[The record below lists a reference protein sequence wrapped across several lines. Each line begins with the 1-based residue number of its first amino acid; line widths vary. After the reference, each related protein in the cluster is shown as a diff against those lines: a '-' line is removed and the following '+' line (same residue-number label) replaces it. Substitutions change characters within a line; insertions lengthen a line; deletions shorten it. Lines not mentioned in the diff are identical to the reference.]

1 MTELKPVFTVSE
13 LNEYVD
19 LMLSRDPYM
28 GELTVTGEISAFKR
42 HTSGHLYFIL
52 KDDAA
57 SVRCVMFRPNA
68 LRLSFFPKDGMSVR
82 IEGRAGL
89 YGRDG
94 SFQVYAER
102 MEKTGDGAL
111 YQKFLAL
118 REELKQRGWFDES
131 LKKPIPFLPRAVGV
145 VTSGTGAAIEDIR
158 NVIARRFSNMP
169 IVLYPVSV
177 QGEKAAG
184 EIAAAIRQAD
194 EEKRCDVLIVGR
206 GGGSLEDLWAFNEEI
221 VVAAVH
227 DCGLPVI
234 SAVGHEID
242 FSLTDFAADLRAP
255 TPSAAAELAVP
266 ELCKLKDRLTE
277 SRERLRS
284 ALLNGVE
291 RKRDRLELFIRRRG
305 GLLTEQRLMQEQQRL
320 DQCRDA
326 LEEGIERRLQ
336 KQRDALLTIKARL
349 TAADPL
355 SALDRGFA
363 LVYDDQGAILRRAEE
378 TAVGQGIVLRFRD
391 GDISAN
397 VTDRDIYE
405 QDGKDL

>member
-19 LMLSRDPYM
+19 LMLSRDPFM

-42 HTSGHLYFIL
+42 HTSGHLYFTL

-94 SFQVYAER
+94 SFQVYAEH

-111 YQKFLAL
+111 YQKFIAL
-118 REELKQRGWFDES
+118 REELKGRGWFDES

-158 NVIARRFSNMP
+158 NVIARRFPNMP
-169 IVLYPVSV
+169 IRLYPVAV

-194 EEKRCDVLIVGR
+194 QEQRCDVLIVGR

-227 DCGLPVI
+227 DCTLPVI

-266 ELCKLKDRLTE
+266 ELGKLKDGLAQSRDRLC
-277 SRERLRS
+277 S
-284 ALLNGVE
+284 ALRHGVE
-291 RKRDRLELFIRRRG
+291 RKRDRLELLIRRRG
-305 GLLTEQRLMQEQQRL
+305 ALLTEQRLMQEQQRL
-320 DQCRDA
+320 DTCRDA
-326 LEEGIERRLQ
+326 LEEGIEGRLQ
-336 KQRDALLTIKARL
+336 RQRDALATVRARL
-349 TAADPL
+349 KAADPL
-355 SALDRGFA
+355 GALYRGFA
-363 LVYDDQGAILRRAEE
+363 LVFDERNDLVRRADD
-378 TAVGQGIVLRFRD
+378 TTVGEGLTLRFRD
-391 GDISAN
+391 GRVQAH
-397 VTDRDIYE
+397 VT
-405 QDGKDL
+405 GKDMT

>member
-19 LMLSRDPYM
+19 LMLSRDPFM

-42 HTSGHLYFIL
+42 HTSGHLYFTL

-111 YQKFLAL
+111 YQKFIAL
-118 REELKQRGWFDES
+118 REELKGRGWFDES

-158 NVIARRFSNMP
+158 NVIARRFPNMP
-169 IVLYPVSV
+169 IRLYPVAV

-194 EEKRCDVLIVGR
+194 RERRCDVLIVGR

-227 DCGLPVI
+227 DCTLPVI

-266 ELCKLKDRLTE
+266 ELGKLKDGLAQSRDRLC
-277 SRERLRS
+277 S
-284 ALLNGVE
+284 ALRHGVE
-291 RKRDRLELFIRRRG
+291 RKRDRLELLIRRRG
-305 GLLTEQRLMQEQQRL
+305 ALLTEQRLMQEQQRL
-320 DQCRDA
+320 DTCRDA
-326 LEEGIERRLQ
+326 LEEGIEGRLQ
-336 KQRDALLTIKARL
+336 RQRDALATVGARL
-349 TAADPL
+349 KAADPL
-355 SALDRGFA
+355 GALDRGFA
-363 LVYDDQGAILRRAEE
+363 LVFDERNDLVRRADD
-378 TAVGQGIVLRFRD
+378 TTVGEGLTLRFRD
-391 GDISAN
+391 GRVQAH
-397 VTDRDIYE
+397 VT
-405 QDGKDL
+405 GKDMT

>member
-19 LMLSRDPYM
+19 LMLSRDPFV

-42 HTSGHLYFIL
+42 HTSGHLYFTL

-89 YGRDG
+89 FGRDG

-118 REELKQRGWFDES
+118 REELKGRGWFDES

-145 VTSGTGAAIEDIR
+145 VTSSTGAAIEDIR
-158 NVIARRFSNMP
+158 NVISRRFPNMP
-169 IVLYPVSV
+169 IVLYPVVV

-184 EIAAAIRQAD
+184 EIAAAIRRAD
-194 EEKRCDVLIVGR
+194 EERRCDVLIVGR
-206 GGGSLEDLWAFNEEI
+206 GGGSLEDLWAFSEEI

-227 DCGLPVI
+227 DCSLPVI

-266 ELCKLKDRLTE
+266 ELGKLLDRLSQ
-277 SRERLRS
+277 SRDRLCS
-284 ALLNGVE
+284 ALLHGVE
-291 RKRDRLELFIRRRG
+291 RKRDRLELLIRQRG
-305 GLLTEQRLMQEQQRL
+305 VLATEQRLQQEQQRL
-320 DQCRDA
+320 DWCRDA
-326 LEEGIERRLQ
+326 LDEGMEKHMQR
-336 KQRDALLTIKARL
+336 QRDKLTAAQVRL
-349 TAADPL
+349 KAADPL
-355 SALDRGFA
+355 GALDRGFA
-363 LVYDDQGAILRRAEE
+363 LVYDDGNGLVRRAKD
-378 TAVGQGIVLRFRD
+378 TDVGEGLTLRFRD
-391 GDISAN
+391 GRVPTH
-397 VTDRDIYE
+397 VT
-405 QDGKDL
+405 GKDLYEKE

>member
-19 LMLSRDPYM
+19 LMLTHDPYL

-42 HTSGHLYFIL
+42 HTSGHLYFTL

-68 LRLSFFPKDGMSVR
+68 LRLNFFPKDGMSVR

-89 YGRDG
+89 FSRDG

-118 REELKQRGWFDES
+118 REELRQRGWFEES

-158 NVIARRFSNMP
+158 NVISRRFPNMP
-169 IVLYPVSV
+169 ILLYPVSV

-184 EIAAAIRQAD
+184 EIAAAIRKAD
-194 EEKRCDVLIVGR
+194 EEQRCDVLIVGR

-227 DCGLPVI
+227 ACSLPVI

-242 FSLTDFAADLRAP
+242 FSLTDFASDLRAP

-266 ELCKLKDRLTE
+266 EYATLSDRLAQDWD
-277 SRERLRS
+277 RLRS
-284 ALLNGVE
+284 ALLNGIA
-291 RKRDRLELFIRRRG
+291 RKKDRLELIVHRRG
-305 GLLTEQRLMQEQQRL
+305 GMLAEQRLQQEQQRL
-320 DQCRDA
+320 DQCREA
-326 LEEGIERRLQ
+326 LEEGIEGQLQ
-336 KQRDALLTIKARL
+336 KQRDRMITLKARL

-355 SALDRGFA
+355 GALDRGFA
-363 LVYDDQGAILRRAEE
+363 LVYGKQDDLIRRAADTSAGE
-378 TAVGQGIVLRFRD
+378 GIVLRFRD
-391 GDISAN
+391 GRVRAD
-397 VTDRDIYE
+397 VT
-405 QDGKDL
+405 GKDLYEKE

>member
-1 MTELKPVFTVSE
+1 MMEPKPVFTVSE

-19 LMLSRDPYM
+19 LMLSHDPFV

-42 HTSGHLYFIL
+42 HTSGHLYFTL

-158 NVIARRFSNMP
+158 NVIFRRFPDMP
-169 IVLYPVSV
+169 IILYPVAV

-184 EIAAAIRQAD
+184 EIAAAIRKAD
-194 EEKRCDVLIVGR
+194 EERRCDVLIVGR

-227 DCGLPVI
+227 ECGLPVI

-266 ELCKLKDRLTE
+266 EQIQLNDRLAQ
-277 SRERLRS
+277 SRDRLRS
-284 ALLNGVE
+284 ALLHGVE
-291 RKRDRLELFIRRRG
+291 RKKDRLELLIRRRG
-305 GLLTEQRLMQEQQRL
+305 GLLTEQRIQQEQQRL

-326 LEEGIERRLQ
+326 LEAGIERRLQ
-336 KQRDALLTIKARL
+336 RQRDALITIGARL
-349 TAADPL
+349 KAADPL
-355 SALDRGFA
+355 GALDRGFA
-363 LVYDDQGAILRRAEE
+363 LVYDGKNSVVCRAAQ
-378 TAVGQGIVLRFRD
+378 TTVGQGLTLTFRD
-391 GDISAN
+391 GRVQAD
-397 VTDRDIYE
+397 VT
-405 QDGKDL
+405 GKDMYEKE

>member
-19 LMLSRDPYM
+19 LMLTHDPYL

-42 HTSGHLYFIL
+42 HTSGHLYFTL

-68 LRLSFFPKDGMSVR
+68 LRLNFFPKDGMSVR

-89 YGRDG
+89 FSRDG

-118 REELKQRGWFDES
+118 REELRQRGWFEES

-158 NVIARRFSNMP
+158 NVISRRFPNMP
-169 IVLYPVSV
+169 ILLYPVSV

-184 EIAAAIRQAD
+184 EIAAAIRKAD
-194 EEKRCDVLIVGR
+194 EELRCDVLIVGR

-227 DCGLPVI
+227 ACSLPVI

-242 FSLTDFAADLRAP
+242 FSLTDFASDLRAP

-266 ELCKLKDRLTE
+266 EYATLSDRLAQDWD
-277 SRERLRS
+277 RLRS
-284 ALLNGVE
+284 ALLNGIA
-291 RKRDRLELFIRRRG
+291 RKKDRLELIVHRRG
-305 GLLTEQRLMQEQQRL
+305 GMLAEQRLQQEQQRL
-320 DQCRDA
+320 DQCQEA
-326 LEEGIERRLQ
+326 LEEGIEGQLQ
-336 KQRDALLTIKARL
+336 KQRDRMITLKARL

-355 SALDRGFA
+355 GALDRGFA
-363 LVYDDQGAILRRAEE
+363 LVYGKQDDLIRRAADTSAGE
-378 TAVGQGIVLRFRD
+378 GIVLRFRD
-391 GDISAN
+391 GRVRAD
-397 VTDRDIYE
+397 VT
-405 QDGKDL
+405 GKDLYEKE

>member
-1 MTELKPVFTVSE
+1 MTEVKPVFTVSE

-19 LMLSRDPYM
+19 LMLSRDPFV

-42 HTSGHLYFIL
+42 HTSGHLYFTL

-118 REELKQRGWFDES
+118 RDELKSRGWFDES

-158 NVIARRFSNMP
+158 NVISRRFPNMP

-184 EIAAAIRQAD
+184 EIAAAIQKAD
-194 EEKRCDVLIVGR
+194 REQRCDVLIVGR

-227 DCGLPVI
+227 DCILPVI

-266 ELCKLKDRLTE
+266 ELIKLADRLTE
-277 SRERLRS
+277 SRDRLQT

-291 RKRDRLELFIRRRG
+291 RKKDRLELLIHRRG
-305 GLLTEQRLMQEQQRL
+305 GMLTEQRLLQEQQRL
-320 DQCRDA
+320 DQCREA
-326 LEEGIERRLQ
+326 LTEGVERQLQ
-336 KQRDALLTIKARL
+336 QRRDALTADGLRL
-349 TAADPL
+349 RAADPL
-355 SALDRGFA
+355 GALDRGFA
-363 LVYDDQGAILRRAEE
+363 LICDTSENIVRRAAD
-378 TAVGQGIVLRFRD
+378 TAAGQSLILRFRD
-391 GDISAN
+391 GRVHAD
-397 VTDRDIYE
+397 VT
-405 QDGKDL
+405 GKDMYEKE

>member
-19 LMLSRDPYM
+19 LILSRDPFM

-42 HTSGHLYFIL
+42 HTSGHLYFTL

-111 YQKFLAL
+111 YQKFIAL
-118 REELKQRGWFDES
+118 REELKGRGWFDES

-158 NVIARRFSNMP
+158 NVIARRFPNMP
-169 IVLYPVSV
+169 IRLYPVAV

-194 EEKRCDVLIVGR
+194 RERRCDVLIVGR

-227 DCGLPVI
+227 DCTLPVI

-266 ELCKLKDRLTE
+266 ELGKLKDGLAQSRDRLC
-277 SRERLRS
+277 S
-284 ALLNGVE
+284 ALRHGVE
-291 RKRDRLELFIRRRG
+291 RKRDRLELLIRRRG
-305 GLLTEQRLMQEQQRL
+305 ALLTEQRVMQEQQRL
-320 DQCRDA
+320 DTCRDA
-326 LEEGIERRLQ
+326 LEEGIEGRLQ
-336 KQRDALLTIKARL
+336 RQRDALATVGARL
-349 TAADPL
+349 KAADPL
-355 SALDRGFA
+355 GALDRGFA
-363 LVYDDQGAILRRAEE
+363 LVYDAKNDLVRRADDA
-378 TAVGQGIVLRFRD
+378 AVGEGLTLRFRD
-391 GDISAN
+391 GRVQAH
-397 VTDRDIYE
+397 VT
-405 QDGKDL
+405 GKDMT

>member
-19 LMLSRDPYM
+19 LMLSRDPFM

-42 HTSGHLYFIL
+42 HTSGHLYFTL

-94 SFQVYAER
+94 SFQVYAEH

-111 YQKFLAL
+111 YQKFIAL
-118 REELKQRGWFDES
+118 REELKGRGWFDES

-158 NVIARRFSNMP
+158 NVIARRFPNMP
-169 IVLYPVSV
+169 IRLYPVAV

-194 EEKRCDVLIVGR
+194 QEQRCDVLIVGR

-227 DCGLPVI
+227 DCTLPVI

-266 ELCKLKDRLTE
+266 ELGKLKDGLAQSRDRLC
-277 SRERLRS
+277 S
-284 ALLNGVE
+284 ALRHGVE
-291 RKRDRLELFIRRRG
+291 RKRDRLELLIRRRG
-305 GLLTEQRLMQEQQRL
+305 ALLTEQRLMQEQQRL
-320 DQCRDA
+320 DTCRDA
-326 LEEGIERRLQ
+326 LEEGIEGRLQ
-336 KQRDALLTIKARL
+336 RQRDALATVRARL
-349 TAADPL
+349 KAADPL
-355 SALDRGFA
+355 GALYRGFA
-363 LVYDDQGAILRRAEE
+363 LVFDERNDLVCRADD
-378 TAVGQGIVLRFRD
+378 TTVGEGLTLRFRD
-391 GDISAN
+391 GRVQAH
-397 VTDRDIYE
+397 VT
-405 QDGKDL
+405 GKDMT

>member
-42 HTSGHLYFIL
+42 HTSGHLYFTL

-68 LRLSFFPKDGMSVR
+68 LRLGFFPKDGMSVR

-89 YGRDG
+89 FSRDG
-94 SFQVYAER
+94 SFQVYAEH

-118 REELKQRGWFDES
+118 REELKRRGWFDES

-158 NVIARRFSNMP
+158 NVISRRFPNMP
-169 IVLYPVSV
+169 VVLYPVAV

-184 EIAAAIRQAD
+184 EIAAAIQRAD
-194 EEKRCDVLIVGR
+194 AEQRCDVLIVGR

-227 DCGLPVI
+227 ECSLPVV

-266 ELCKLKDRLTE
+266 ELGKLTDRLDQ
-277 SRERLRS
+277 SRERLCS
-284 ALLNGVE
+284 ALLHGVE
-291 RKRDRLELFIRRRG
+291 RKKDRLELIVRRRG
-305 GLLTEQRLMQEQQRL
+305 GLLTEQRLLQEQQRL
-320 DQCRDA
+320 DQFGDA
-326 LEEGIERRLQ
+326 LEEVLERLLQ
-336 KQRDALLTIKARL
+336 KKRDRL
-349 TAADPL
+349 FTMDTRLMAADPL
-355 SALDRGFA
+355 GALDRGFA
-363 LVYDDQGAILRRAEE
+363 VVYDPKDRLVRRADDTTAGEE
-378 TAVGQGIVLRFRD
+378 LTLRFRD
-391 GDISAN
+391 GRVRAD
-397 VTDRDIYE
+397 VT
-405 QDGKDL
+405 GKDLYEKE

>member
-1 MTELKPVFTVSE
+1 MTDLKPVFTVSE

-19 LMLSRDPYM
+19 LMLSHDPYM

-42 HTSGHLYFIL
+42 HTSGHLYFTL

-89 YGRDG
+89 FGRDG
-94 SFQVYAER
+94 AFQVYAER

-118 REELKQRGWFDES
+118 REELRRRGWFDEAG
-131 LKKPIPFLPRAVGV
+131 KKPIPFLPRAVGV

-158 NVIARRFSNMP
+158 NVIARRFPNMP
-169 IVLYPVSV
+169 IVLYPVAV

-184 EIAAAIRQAD
+184 EIASAIRQAD
-194 EEKRCDVLIVGR
+194 RERRCDVLIVGR
-206 GGGSLEDLWAFNEEI
+206 GGGSLEDLWAFNEEV

-242 FSLTDFAADLRAP
+242 FSLTDFAADLIAP

-266 ELCKLKDRLTE
+266 ELGKLVDRLSQ
-277 SRERLRS
+277 SRDRLRS
-284 ALLNGVE
+284 ALLHGVE
-291 RKRDRLELFIRRRG
+291 RKKDRLELLIRRRG
-305 GLLTEQRLMQEQQRL
+305 GLAAEQRLQQEQQRL

-336 KQRDALLTIKARL
+336 KLQDGLITVKAQL
-349 TAADPL
+349 KAADPL
-355 SALDRGFA
+355 GALDRGFA
-363 LVYDDQGAILRRAEE
+363 LVYDGKNDIVRRADE
-378 TAVGQGIVLRFRD
+378 TDVGEGLTLRFRD
-391 GDISAN
+391 GRVRAD
-397 VTDRDIYE
+397 VT
-405 QDGKDL
+405 GKDMYEKE

>member
-19 LMLSRDPYM
+19 LMLSRDPFL

-42 HTSGHLYFIL
+42 HSSGHLYFTL

-89 YGRDG
+89 FGRDG

-118 REELKQRGWFDES
+118 REELRQRGWFDERW
-131 LKKPIPFLPRAVGV
+131 KKPIPFLPRAVGV

-158 NVIARRFSNMP
+158 NVISRRFPNMP
-169 IVLYPVSV
+169 ILLYPVAV

-194 EEKRCDVLIVGR
+194 EERRCDVLIVGR

-227 DCGLPVI
+227 DCALPVI

-266 ELCKLKDRLTE
+266 ELSKLHDRLAQD
-277 SRERLRS
+277 RDRLCS
-284 ALLNGVE
+284 ALLHGVE
-291 RKRDRLELFIRRRG
+291 RKQDRLELLIRRRG
-305 GLLTEQRLMQEQQRL
+305 ALLTEQRLLQEQQRL

-326 LEEGIERRLQ
+326 LEDRMARALQ
-336 KQRDALLTIKARL
+336 RQRDSLSTVGARL
-349 TAADPL
+349 RAADPL
-355 SALDRGFA
+355 GALDRGFA
-363 LVYDDQGAILRRAEE
+363 LVYDGEGGLVRRAQDATEGE
-378 TAVGQGIVLRFRD
+378 GIVLRFRD
-391 GDISAN
+391 GRVQAD
-397 VTDRDIYE
+397 VT
-405 QDGKDL
+405 GKDLYEKE

>member
-19 LMLSRDPYM
+19 LMLSRDPFM

-42 HTSGHLYFIL
+42 HTSGHLYFTL

-111 YQKFLAL
+111 YQKFIAL
-118 REELKQRGWFDES
+118 REELKGRGWFDES

-158 NVIARRFSNMP
+158 NVIARRFPNMP
-169 IVLYPVSV
+169 IRLYPVAV

-194 EEKRCDVLIVGR
+194 RERRCDVLIVGR

-227 DCGLPVI
+227 DCTLPVI

-266 ELCKLKDRLTE
+266 ELGKLKDGLAQSRDRLC
-277 SRERLRS
+277 S
-284 ALLNGVE
+284 ALRHGVE
-291 RKRDRLELFIRRRG
+291 RKRDRLELLIRRRG
-305 GLLTEQRLMQEQQRL
+305 ALLTEQRLMQEQQRL
-320 DQCRDA
+320 DTCRDA
-326 LEEGIERRLQ
+326 LEEGIEGRLQ
-336 KQRDALLTIKARL
+336 RQRDALATVGARL
-349 TAADPL
+349 KAADPL
-355 SALDRGFA
+355 GALDRGFA
-363 LVYDDQGAILRRAEE
+363 LGYDAKNDLVRRADDA
-378 TAVGQGIVLRFRD
+378 AVGEGLTLRFRD
-391 GDISAN
+391 GRVQAH
-397 VTDRDIYE
+397 VT
-405 QDGKDL
+405 GKDMT

>member
-19 LMLSRDPYM
+19 LMLSRDPFV

-42 HTSGHLYFIL
+42 HTSGHLYFTL

-68 LRLSFFPKDGMSVR
+68 LRLNFFPKDGMSVR

-89 YGRDG
+89 FSRDG

-118 REELKQRGWFDES
+118 REELRQRGWFEES

-158 NVIARRFSNMP
+158 NVISRRFPNMP
-169 IVLYPVSV
+169 ILLYPVSV

-184 EIAAAIRQAD
+184 EIAAAIRKAD
-194 EEKRCDVLIVGR
+194 EEQRCDVLIVGR

-227 DCGLPVI
+227 ACSLPVI

-242 FSLTDFAADLRAP
+242 FSLTDFASDLRAP

-266 ELCKLKDRLTE
+266 EYATLSDRLAQDWD
-277 SRERLRS
+277 RLRS
-284 ALLNGVE
+284 ALLNGIA
-291 RKRDRLELFIRRRG
+291 RKKDRLELIVHRRG
-305 GLLTEQRLMQEQQRL
+305 GMLAEQRLQQEQQRL
-320 DQCRDA
+320 DQCQEA
-326 LEEGIERRLQ
+326 LEEGIEGQLQ
-336 KQRDALLTIKARL
+336 KQRDRMITLKARL

-355 SALDRGFA
+355 GALDRGFA
-363 LVYDDQGAILRRAEE
+363 LVYGKQDDLIRRAADTSAGE
-378 TAVGQGIVLRFRD
+378 GIVLRFRD
-391 GDISAN
+391 GRVRAD
-397 VTDRDIYE
+397 VT
-405 QDGKDL
+405 GKDLYEKE

>member
-19 LMLSRDPYM
+19 LMLSRDPFM

-42 HTSGHLYFIL
+42 HTSGHLYFTL

-111 YQKFLAL
+111 YQKFIAL
-118 REELKQRGWFDES
+118 REELKGRGWFDES

-158 NVIARRFSNMP
+158 NVIARRFPNMP
-169 IVLYPVSV
+169 IRLYSVAV

-194 EEKRCDVLIVGR
+194 RERRCDVLIVGR

-227 DCGLPVI
+227 DCTLPVI

-266 ELCKLKDRLTE
+266 ELGKLKDGLAQSRDRLC
-277 SRERLRS
+277 S
-284 ALLNGVE
+284 ALRHGVE
-291 RKRDRLELFIRRRG
+291 RKRDRVELLIRQRG
-305 GLLTEQRLMQEQQRL
+305 ALLTEQRVMQEQQRL
-320 DQCRDA
+320 DTCRDA
-326 LEEGIERRLQ
+326 LEEGIEGRLQ
-336 KQRDALLTIKARL
+336 RQRDALATVGARL
-349 TAADPL
+349 KAADPL
-355 SALDRGFA
+355 GALDRGFA
-363 LVYDDQGAILRRAEE
+363 LVYDAKNDLVRRADDA
-378 TAVGQGIVLRFRD
+378 AVGEGLTLRFRD
-391 GDISAN
+391 GRVQAH
-397 VTDRDIYE
+397 VT
-405 QDGKDL
+405 GKDIT

>member
-19 LMLSRDPYM
+19 LMLSRDPFM

-42 HTSGHLYFIL
+42 HTSGHLYFTL
-52 KDDAA
+52 KDDTA

-111 YQKFLAL
+111 YQKFIAL
-118 REELKQRGWFDES
+118 REELKGRGWFDES

-158 NVIARRFSNMP
+158 NVIARRFPNMP
-169 IVLYPVSV
+169 IRLYPVAV

-194 EEKRCDVLIVGR
+194 RERRCDVLIVGR
-206 GGGSLEDLWAFNEEI
+206 GGGSLEDLWTFNEEI

-227 DCGLPVI
+227 DCTLPVI

-266 ELCKLKDRLTE
+266 ELGKLKDGLAQSRDRLC
-277 SRERLRS
+277 S
-284 ALLNGVE
+284 ALRHGVE
-291 RKRDRLELFIRRRG
+291 RKRDRLELLIRRRG
-305 GLLTEQRLMQEQQRL
+305 ALLTEQRVMQEQQRL
-320 DQCRDA
+320 DTCRDA
-326 LEEGIERRLQ
+326 LEEGIEGRLQ
-336 KQRDALLTIKARL
+336 RQRDALATVGARL
-349 TAADPL
+349 KAADPL
-355 SALDRGFA
+355 GALDRGFA
-363 LVYDDQGAILRRAEE
+363 LVYDAKNDLVRRADD
-378 TAVGQGIVLRFRD
+378 TTVGEGLTLRFRD
-391 GDISAN
+391 GRVQAH
-397 VTDRDIYE
+397 VT
-405 QDGKDL
+405 GKDMT

>member
-19 LMLSRDPYM
+19 LMLSRDPFV

-42 HTSGHLYFIL
+42 HTSGHLYFTL

-118 REELKQRGWFDES
+118 RDELKGRGWFDES

-158 NVIARRFSNMP
+158 NVISRRFPNMP
-169 IVLYPVSV
+169 IRLYPVAV

-194 EEKRCDVLIVGR
+194 RERRCDVLIVGR

-227 DCGLPVI
+227 DCTLPVI

-266 ELCKLKDRLTE
+266 ELGKLKDGLAQSRDRLC
-277 SRERLRS
+277 S
-284 ALLNGVE
+284 ALRHGVE
-291 RKRDRLELFIRRRG
+291 RKRDRLELLIRRRG
-305 GLLTEQRLMQEQQRL
+305 ALLTEQRVMQEQQRL
-320 DQCRDA
+320 DTCRDA
-326 LEEGIERRLQ
+326 LEEGIEGRLQ
-336 KQRDALLTIKARL
+336 RQRDALATVGARL
-349 TAADPL
+349 KAADPL
-355 SALDRGFA
+355 GALDRGFA
-363 LVYDDQGAILRRAEE
+363 LVYDAKNDLVRRADDA
-378 TAVGQGIVLRFRD
+378 AVGEGLTLRFRD
-391 GDISAN
+391 GRVQAH
-397 VTDRDIYE
+397 VT
-405 QDGKDL
+405 GKDMT

>member
-19 LMLSRDPYM
+19 LMLTHDPYL

-42 HTSGHLYFIL
+42 HTSGHLYFTL

-68 LRLSFFPKDGMSVR
+68 LRLNFFPKDGMSVR

-89 YGRDG
+89 FSRDG

-118 REELKQRGWFDES
+118 REELRQRGWFEES

-158 NVIARRFSNMP
+158 NVISRRFPNMP
-169 IVLYPVSV
+169 ILLYPVSV

-184 EIAAAIRQAD
+184 EIAAAIRKAD
-194 EEKRCDVLIVGR
+194 EEQRCDVLIVGR

-227 DCGLPVI
+227 ACSLPVI

-242 FSLTDFAADLRAP
+242 FSLTDFASDLRAP

-266 ELCKLKDRLTE
+266 EYATLSDRLAQDWD
-277 SRERLRS
+277 RLRS
-284 ALLNGVE
+284 ALLNGIA
-291 RKRDRLELFIRRRG
+291 RKKDRLELIVHRRG
-305 GLLTEQRLMQEQQRL
+305 GMLAEQRLQQEQQRL
-320 DQCRDA
+320 DQCQEA
-326 LEEGIERRLQ
+326 LEEGIEGQLQ
-336 KQRDALLTIKARL
+336 KQRDRMITL
-349 TAADPL
+349 
-355 SALDRGFA
+355 
-363 LVYDDQGAILRRAEE
+363 
-378 TAVGQGIVLRFRD
+378 
-391 GDISAN
+391 
-397 VTDRDIYE
+397 
-405 QDGKDL
+405 

>member
-19 LMLSRDPYM
+19 LMLSRDPFM

-42 HTSGHLYFIL
+42 HTSGHLYFTL

-57 SVRCVMFRPNA
+57 SVRCIMFRPNA
-68 LRLSFFPKDGMSVR
+68 LRLNFFPKDGMSVR

-111 YQKFLAL
+111 YQQFLAL
-118 REELKQRGWFDES
+118 RDELKGRGWFDED

-145 VTSGTGAAIEDIR
+145 VTSGTGAAIQDIR
-158 NVIARRFSNMP
+158 NVISRRFPTMP
-169 IVLYPVSV
+169 IILYPVAV
-177 QGEKAAG
+177 QGERAAG
-184 EIAAAIRQAD
+184 EIAAAIRKAD
-194 EEKRCDVLIVGR
+194 EERRCDVLIVGR

-266 ELCKLKDRLTE
+266 ELEKLSDRLLE
-277 SRERLRS
+277 SRDRLRT
-284 ALLNGVE
+284 ALLHGVE
-291 RKRDRLELFIRRRG
+291 RKKDRLELLIRRRG
-305 GLLTEQRLMQEQQRL
+305 GLLTEQRLTQEQQRL
-320 DQCRDA
+320 DQCREA
-326 LEEGIERRLQ
+326 LEEGIERRLGR
-336 KQRDALLTIKARL
+336 QRDAFATLGARL
-349 TAADPL
+349 RAADPL
-355 SALDRGFA
+355 GALDRGFA
-363 LVYDDQGAILRRAEE
+363 LVYDRDDGIVRRAAE
-378 TAVGQGIVLRFRD
+378 TAKGQGLVLRFRD
-391 GDISAN
+391 GRVQAD
-397 VTDRDIYE
+397 VT
-405 QDGKDL
+405 GKDLYEKE

>member
-19 LMLSRDPYM
+19 LMLSRDPFM

-42 HTSGHLYFIL
+42 HTSGHLYFTL

-111 YQKFLAL
+111 YQKYIAL
-118 REELKQRGWFDES
+118 REELKGRGWFDES

-158 NVIARRFSNMP
+158 NVIARRFPNMP
-169 IVLYPVSV
+169 IRLYPVAV

-194 EEKRCDVLIVGR
+194 RERRCDVLIVGR

-227 DCGLPVI
+227 DCTLPVI

-266 ELCKLKDRLTE
+266 ELGKLKDGLAQSRDRLC
-277 SRERLRS
+277 S
-284 ALLNGVE
+284 ALRHGVE
-291 RKRDRLELFIRRRG
+291 RKRDRLELLIRRRG
-305 GLLTEQRLMQEQQRL
+305 ALLTEQRLMQEQQRL
-320 DQCRDA
+320 DTCRDA
-326 LEEGIERRLQ
+326 LEEGIEGRLQ
-336 KQRDALLTIKARL
+336 RQRDALATVGARL
-349 TAADPL
+349 KAADPL
-355 SALDRGFA
+355 GALDRGFA
-363 LVYDDQGAILRRAEE
+363 LVYDAKNDLVRRADDA
-378 TAVGQGIVLRFRD
+378 AVGEGLTLRFRD
-391 GDISAN
+391 GRVQAH
-397 VTDRDIYE
+397 VT
-405 QDGKDL
+405 GKDMT

>member
-1 MTELKPVFTVSE
+1 MTDLKPVFTVSE

-19 LMLSRDPYM
+19 LLLSHDPYM

-42 HTSGHLYFIL
+42 HTSGHLYFTL

-89 YGRDG
+89 FGRDG
-94 SFQVYAER
+94 AFQVYAER

-118 REELKQRGWFDES
+118 REELRRRGWFDEAG
-131 LKKPIPFLPRAVGV
+131 KKPIPFLPRAVGV

-158 NVIARRFSNMP
+158 NVIARRFPNMP
-169 IVLYPVSV
+169 IVLYPVAV

-184 EIAAAIRQAD
+184 EIASAIRQAD
-194 EEKRCDVLIVGR
+194 RERRCDVLIVGR
-206 GGGSLEDLWAFNEEI
+206 GGGSLEDLWAFNEEV

-266 ELCKLKDRLTE
+266 ELGKLVDRLSQ
-277 SRERLRS
+277 SRDRLRS
-284 ALLNGVE
+284 ALLHGVE
-291 RKRDRLELFIRRRG
+291 RKKDRLELLIRRRG
-305 GLLTEQRLMQEQQRL
+305 GLAAEQRLQQEQQRL

-336 KQRDALLTIKARL
+336 KLQDGLITVKAQL
-349 TAADPL
+349 KAADPL
-355 SALDRGFA
+355 GALDRGFA
-363 LVYDDQGAILRRAEE
+363 LVYDGKNDIVRRADE
-378 TAVGQGIVLRFRD
+378 TDVGEGLILRFRD
-391 GDISAN
+391 GRVRAD
-397 VTDRDIYE
+397 VT
-405 QDGKDL
+405 GKDMYEKE

>member
-19 LMLSRDPYM
+19 LMLSRDPFV

-42 HTSGHLYFIL
+42 HTSGHLYFTL

-118 REELKQRGWFDES
+118 REELKGRGWFDES

-158 NVIARRFSNMP
+158 NVIARRFPNMP
-169 IVLYPVSV
+169 IRLYPVAV

-194 EEKRCDVLIVGR
+194 RERRCDVLIVGR

-227 DCGLPVI
+227 DCTLPVI

-266 ELCKLKDRLTE
+266 ELGKLKDGLAQSRDRLC
-277 SRERLRS
+277 S
-284 ALLNGVE
+284 ALRHGVE
-291 RKRDRLELFIRRRG
+291 RKRDRLELLIRRRG
-305 GLLTEQRLMQEQQRL
+305 ALLTEQRVMQEQQRL
-320 DQCRDA
+320 DTCRDA
-326 LEEGIERRLQ
+326 LEEGIEGRLQ
-336 KQRDALLTIKARL
+336 RQRDALATVGARL
-349 TAADPL
+349 KAADPL
-355 SALDRGFA
+355 GALDRGFA
-363 LVYDDQGAILRRAEE
+363 LVYDAKNDLVRRADDA
-378 TAVGQGIVLRFRD
+378 AVGEGLTLRFRD
-391 GDISAN
+391 GRVQAH
-397 VTDRDIYE
+397 VT
-405 QDGKDL
+405 GKDMT

>member
-19 LMLSRDPYM
+19 LMLSRDPFV
-28 GELTVTGEISAFKR
+28 GELSVTGEISAFKR
-42 HTSGHLYFIL
+42 HTSGHLYFTL

-89 YGRDG
+89 FGRDG

-111 YQKFLAL
+111 YQKFLTL
-118 REELKQRGWFDES
+118 REELKGRGWFDES

-158 NVIARRFSNMP
+158 NVITRRFPNMP
-169 IVLYPVSV
+169 IVLYPVAV
-177 QGEKAAG
+177 QGERAAG
-184 EIAAAIRQAD
+184 EIAAAIQRAD
-194 EEKRCDVLIVGR
+194 EERRCDVLIVGR

-227 DCGLPVI
+227 ECRLPVI

-266 ELCKLKDRLTE
+266 ELSKLFDRLIQD
-277 SRERLRS
+277 RDRLRS
-284 ALLNGVE
+284 ALVHGVE
-291 RKRDRLELFIRRRG
+291 RKRDRLELIVRRRG
-305 GLLTEQRLMQEQQRL
+305 GLAAEQRLMQAQQRL

-326 LEEGIERRLQ
+326 LEEDTNRYLQRQKDALTMIRARLQ
-336 KQRDALLTIKARL
+336 GN
-349 TAADPL
+349 DPL
-355 SALDRGFA
+355 GALDRGFA
-363 LVYDDQGAILRRAEE
+363 LVYDHEGDILRRAEE
-378 TAVGQGIVLRFRD
+378 TTVGQGIVLRFRD
-391 GDISAN
+391 GNVNAN
-397 VTDRDIYE
+397 VTERDIYE
-405 QDGKDL
+405 QEGKDL

>member
-19 LMLSRDPYM
+19 LMLSRDPFM

-42 HTSGHLYFIL
+42 HTSGHLYFTL

-111 YQKFLAL
+111 YQKFIAL
-118 REELKQRGWFDES
+118 REELKGRGWFDES
-131 LKKPIPFLPRAVGV
+131 LKKPIPFMPRAVGV

-158 NVIARRFSNMP
+158 NVIARRFPNMP
-169 IVLYPVSV
+169 IRLYPVAV

-194 EEKRCDVLIVGR
+194 RERRCDVLIVGR

-227 DCGLPVI
+227 DCTLPVI

-242 FSLTDFAADLRAP
+242 FSLTDCAADLRAP

-266 ELCKLKDRLTE
+266 ELGKLKDGLAQSRDRLC
-277 SRERLRS
+277 S
-284 ALLNGVE
+284 ALRHGVE
-291 RKRDRLELFIRRRG
+291 RKRDRLELLIRRRG
-305 GLLTEQRLMQEQQRL
+305 ALLTEQRVMQEQQRL
-320 DQCRDA
+320 DTCRDA
-326 LEEGIERRLQ
+326 LEEGIEGRLQ
-336 KQRDALLTIKARL
+336 RQRDALATVGARL
-349 TAADPL
+349 KAADPL
-355 SALDRGFA
+355 GALDRGFA
-363 LVYDDQGAILRRAEE
+363 LVYDAKNDLVRRADDA
-378 TAVGQGIVLRFRD
+378 AVGEGLTLRFRD
-391 GDISAN
+391 GRVQAH
-397 VTDRDIYE
+397 VT
-405 QDGKDL
+405 GKDMT

>member
-19 LMLSRDPYM
+19 LMLSRDPFM

-42 HTSGHLYFIL
+42 HTSGHLYFTL

-111 YQKFLAL
+111 YQKFIAL
-118 REELKQRGWFDES
+118 REELKGRGWFNES

-158 NVIARRFSNMP
+158 NVIARRFPNMP
-169 IVLYPVSV
+169 IRLYPVAV

-194 EEKRCDVLIVGR
+194 RERRCDVLIVGR

-227 DCGLPVI
+227 DCTLPVI

-266 ELCKLKDRLTE
+266 ELGKLKDGLAQSRDRLC
-277 SRERLRS
+277 S
-284 ALLNGVE
+284 ALRHGVE
-291 RKRDRLELFIRRRG
+291 RKRDRLELLIGRRG
-305 GLLTEQRLMQEQQRL
+305 ALLTEQRLMQEQQRL
-320 DQCRDA
+320 DTCRDA
-326 LEEGIERRLQ
+326 LEEGIEGRLQ
-336 KQRDALLTIKARL
+336 RQRDALATVGARL
-349 TAADPL
+349 KAADPL
-355 SALDRGFA
+355 GALDRGFA
-363 LVYDDQGAILRRAEE
+363 LVYDAKNDLVRRADDA
-378 TAVGQGIVLRFRD
+378 AVGEGLTLRFRD
-391 GDISAN
+391 GRVQAH
-397 VTDRDIYE
+397 VT
-405 QDGKDL
+405 GKDMT

>member
-19 LMLSRDPYM
+19 LMLSRDPFM

-42 HTSGHLYFIL
+42 HTSGHLYFTL

-111 YQKFLAL
+111 YQKFIAL
-118 REELKQRGWFDES
+118 REELKGRGWFDES

-158 NVIARRFSNMP
+158 NVIARRFPNMP
-169 IVLYPVSV
+169 IRLYPVAV

-194 EEKRCDVLIVGR
+194 RERRCDVLIVGR

-227 DCGLPVI
+227 DCTLPVI

-266 ELCKLKDRLTE
+266 ELGKLKDGLAQSRDRLC
-277 SRERLRS
+277 S
-284 ALLNGVE
+284 ALRHGVE
-291 RKRDRLELFIRRRG
+291 RKRDRLELLIRRRG
-305 GLLTEQRLMQEQQRL
+305 ALLTEQRVMQEQQRL
-320 DQCRDA
+320 DTCRDA
-326 LEEGIERRLQ
+326 LEEGIEGRLQ
-336 KQRDALLTIKARL
+336 RQRDALATVGARL
-349 TAADPL
+349 KAADPL
-355 SALDRGFA
+355 GALDRGFA
-363 LVYDDQGAILRRAEE
+363 LVFDERNDLVRRADD
-378 TAVGQGIVLRFRD
+378 TTVGEGLTLRFRD
-391 GDISAN
+391 GRVQAH
-397 VTDRDIYE
+397 VT
-405 QDGKDL
+405 GKDMT

>member
-19 LMLSRDPYM
+19 LMLSRDPFVS
-28 GELTVTGEISAFKR
+28 ELTVTGEISAFKR
-42 HTSGHLYFIL
+42 HTSGHLYFTL

-89 YGRDG
+89 FGRDG

-118 REELKQRGWFDES
+118 REELRGRGWFDES

-158 NVIARRFSNMP
+158 NVIARRFPNMP
-169 IVLYPVSV
+169 IILYPVSV
-177 QGEKAAG
+177 QGERAAG
-184 EIAAAIRQAD
+184 EIAAAIRRAD
-194 EEKRCDVLIVGR
+194 EEQRCDVLIVGR

-227 DCGLPVI
+227 DCRLPVI

-266 ELCKLKDRLTE
+266 ELSKLSDRLVQSRDRLTT
-277 SRERLRS
+277 
-284 ALLNGVE
+284 ALLHGVE
-291 RKRDRLELFIRRRG
+291 RKRDRLELLIRRRG
-305 GLLTEQRLMQEQQRL
+305 GLLTEQRLEKEQQRL

-326 LEEGIERRLQ
+326 LEEGIEGRLQ
-336 KQRDALLTIKARL
+336 KQRDALLALGVRL
-349 TAADPL
+349 RAADPL
-355 SALDRGFA
+355 GALDRGFA
-363 LVYDDQGAILRRAEE
+363 LVSGQQGQIVRRSSELS
-378 TAVGQGIVLRFRD
+378 VGEGLTLRFRD
-391 GDISAN
+391 GRVRAQ
-397 VTDRDIYE
+397 VT
-405 QDGKDL
+405 GKDVYEED

>member
-19 LMLSRDPYM
+19 LMLSRDPFM

-42 HTSGHLYFIL
+42 HTSGHLYFTL

-111 YQKFLAL
+111 YQKFIAL
-118 REELKQRGWFDES
+118 REELKGRGWFDES

-158 NVIARRFSNMP
+158 NVIARRFPNMP
-169 IVLYPVSV
+169 IRLYPVAV

-194 EEKRCDVLIVGR
+194 RERRCDVLIVGR

-227 DCGLPVI
+227 DCTLPVI

-266 ELCKLKDRLTE
+266 ELGKLKDGLAQSRDRLC
-277 SRERLRS
+277 S
-284 ALLNGVE
+284 ALRHGVE
-291 RKRDRLELFIRRRG
+291 RKRDRLELLIRRRG
-305 GLLTEQRLMQEQQRL
+305 ALLTEQRVMQEQQRL
-320 DQCRDA
+320 DTCRDA
-326 LEEGIERRLQ
+326 LEEGIEGRLQ
-336 KQRDALLTIKARL
+336 RQRDALATVGARL
-349 TAADPL
+349 KAADPL
-355 SALDRGFA
+355 GALDRGFA
-363 LVYDDQGAILRRAEE
+363 LVYDAKNDLVRRADDA
-378 TAVGQGIVLRFRD
+378 AVGEGLTLRFRD
-391 GDISAN
+391 GRVQAH
-397 VTDRDIYE
+397 VT
-405 QDGKDL
+405 GKDMT

>member
-1 MTELKPVFTVSE
+1 MMELKPVFTVSE

-28 GELTVTGEISAFKR
+28 GELTVAGEISAFKR
-42 HTSGHLYFIL
+42 HTSGHLYFTL

-68 LRLSFFPKDGMSVR
+68 LRLSFFPRDGMSVR

-89 YGRDG
+89 FGRDG
-94 SFQVYAER
+94 SFQIYAER

-111 YQKFLAL
+111 YQKFLTL
-118 REELKQRGWFDES
+118 REEMKRRGWFDES

-158 NVIARRFSNMP
+158 NVIGRRFPSMP
-169 IVLYPVSV
+169 IVLYPVAV

-184 EIAAAIRQAD
+184 EIAAAVHRAD
-194 EEKRCDVLIVGR
+194 EERRCDVLIVGR

-221 VVAAVH
+221 VVSAVH

-266 ELCKLKDRLTE
+266 ELSKLEDRLTQN
-277 SRERLRS
+277 RDRLRS
-284 ALLNGVE
+284 ALVHGVE
-291 RKRDRLELFIRRRG
+291 HKKDRLELVIRRRG
-305 GLLTEQRLMQEQQRL
+305 GLLTEQRLLQEQQRL
-320 DQCRDA
+320 DQFRDTM
-326 LEEGIERRLQ
+326 EEGIERSLQ
-336 KQRDALLTIKARL
+336 KRRDVLSTTAARL
-349 TAADPL
+349 KSADPL
-355 SALDRGFA
+355 AALDRGFA
-363 LVYDDQGAILRRAEE
+363 LVCNDQSGIVHRAAE
-378 TAVGQGIVLRFRD
+378 TDVGQGLVLRFRD
-391 GDISAN
+391 GSVHAD
-397 VTDRDIYE
+397 VT
-405 QDGKDL
+405 GKDMCGYE

>member
-19 LMLSRDPYM
+19 LMLSRDPFM

-42 HTSGHLYFIL
+42 HTSGHLYFTL

-89 YGRDG
+89 FGRDG

-111 YQKFLAL
+111 YQKFIAL
-118 REELKQRGWFDES
+118 REELKGRGWFDES

-158 NVIARRFSNMP
+158 NVIARRFPNMP
-169 IVLYPVSV
+169 IRLYPVAV

-194 EEKRCDVLIVGR
+194 QEQRCDVLIVGR

-227 DCGLPVI
+227 DCTLPVI

-266 ELCKLKDRLTE
+266 ELGKLKDGLAQSRDRLC
-277 SRERLRS
+277 S
-284 ALLNGVE
+284 ALRHGVE
-291 RKRDRLELFIRRRG
+291 RKRDRLELLIRRRG
-305 GLLTEQRLMQEQQRL
+305 ALLTEQRLMQEQQRL
-320 DQCRDA
+320 DNCRDA
-326 LEEGIERRLQ
+326 LEEGIEGRLQ
-336 KQRDALLTIKARL
+336 RQRDALVTAGARL
-349 TAADPL
+349 KAADPL
-355 SALDRGFA
+355 GALDRGFA
-363 LVYDDQGAILRRAEE
+363 LVYDNKNDLVHRAEE
-378 TAVGQGIVLRFRD
+378 TAVGEGLTLRFRD
-391 GDISAN
+391 GRVQAH
-397 VTDRDIYE
+397 VT
-405 QDGKDL
+405 GKDMT